1 MQQIIGKIRISL
13 TPQGENKI
21 NCKINTLNLIEL
33 KTIKKIINYNK
44 MIKKIT
50 TNKISYNNSNYELVY
65 FGDLEIL
72 IKALNKDNINLKF
85 IENECNIKIL

>member
-1 MQQIIGKIRISL
+1 
-13 TPQGENKI
+13 
-21 NCKINTLNLIEL
+21 
-33 KTIKKIINYNK
+33 